1 MRIDSRE
8 RFRFDATGSLDE
20 DADRGQNRCSVG
32 LPRQRLGATA
42 LEPSAV
48 VLGAMGFS
56 VRSLDEDVALLRA
69 CVAEGL
75 RAIDTAPLYGFGSSE
90 RAVGR
95 LLAELRTD
103 ERPEVYTK
111 VGLRWEDARGDVLF
125 AARVGDRELV
135 VRRDSRP
142 ESVIRDVETSCE
154 RLGLERLALV
164 QVHHRDP
171 HVPIAETMGALA
183 DLHRAGRVGAIGVSN
198 FSPEDVVEAAR
209 ALGPIPLASLQ
220 SSLSLLELGA
230 RPSLEAAQTV
240 GAGFLAYSP
249 LGQGLLTGA
258 HGPDRTYPPSDWRA
272 GMPLF
277 STRSRGLVAQ
287 ALAEVVDPIA
297 QSHDATR
304 GQIALAWVLHQPG
317 VTAAIAGASSAA
329 QAGQN
334 VRAATIGLSSEE
346 LGTLE
351 RAFAPLASRANEPF
365 LARARGVIERA
376 KAWRGNGSR

>member
-1 MRIDSRE
+1 
-8 RFRFDATGSLDE
+8 
-20 DADRGQNRCSVG
+20 
-32 LPRQRLGATA
+32 LGATA

-48 VLGAMGFS
+48 VLGAMGFA

-69 CVAEGL
+69 CVAQGL
-75 RAIDTAPLYGFGSSE
+75 CAIDTAPLYGFGSSE

-95 LLAELRTD
+95 LLAELPTNA
-103 ERPEVYTK
+103 RPEVYTK

-125 AARVGDRELV
+125 AAQVDGRELV

-142 ESVIRDVETSCE
+142 EAVIRDVEGSCE

-198 FSPEDVVEAAR
+198 FSPEDVAEAAR

-230 RPSLEAAQTV
+230 RSSLHAAQTV

-249 LGQGLLTGA
+249 LAQGLLTGA
-258 HGPDRTYPPSDWRA
+258 HGPDRTYPPGDWRA
-272 GMPLF
+272 GTPLF
-277 STRSRGLVAQ
+277 STRSRARIAE
-287 ALAEVVDPIA
+287 ALARVVDPIA
-297 QSHDATR
+297 QAHDATR

-317 VTAAIAGASSAA
+317 VTAVIAGASSAT
-329 QAGQN
+329 QAAEN
-334 VRAATIGLSSEE
+334 VRAATIGLSSRE
-346 LGTLE
+346 LATLE
-351 RAFAPLASRANEPF
+351 RAFARLGSRETAPL
-365 LARARGVIERA
+365 LARVKRTFDRVRELRGR
-376 KAWRGNGSR
+376 

>member
-1 MRIDSRE
+1 
-8 RFRFDATGSLDE
+8 
-20 DADRGQNRCSVG
+20 
-32 LPRQRLGATA
+32 LGATA

-48 VLGAMGFS
+48 VLGAMGFA
-56 VRSLDEDVALLRA
+56 VRSLEEDVALLRA
-69 CVAEGL
+69 CVGEGL

-95 LLAELRTD
+95 LLAELPAN

-125 AARVGDRELV
+125 VAQVDGRELV

-198 FSPEDVVEAAR
+198 FSPEDVAEAAR
-209 ALGPIPLASLQ
+209 ALGSIPLASLQ

-230 RPSLEAAQTV
+230 RASLHAAQAV

-249 LGQGLLTGA
+249 LAQGLLTGA
-258 HGPDRTYPPSDWRA
+258 HGPDRSYPPSDWRA
-272 GMPLF
+272 GTPLF
-277 STRSRGLVAQ
+277 STRSRARIAQ
-287 ALAEVVDPIA
+287 ALARVVDPIA
-297 QSHDATR
+297 QAHDATR

-329 QAGQN
+329 QAAQN
-334 VRAATIGLSSEE
+334 VRAATIGLSTRE
-346 LGTLE
+346 LATLE
-351 RAFAPLASRANEPF
+351 RAFAPLASRGMKPF
-365 LARARGVIERA
+365 LARASGVIERA
-376 KAWRGNGSR
+376 KGWRGNGSR

>member
-1 MRIDSRE
+1 MRIDSCE
-8 RFRFDATGSLDE
+8 RFRFDATASLDE
-20 DADRGQNRCSVG
+20 DGDRGHKGCSVG
-32 LPRQRLGATA
+32 LPLHRLGATA

-48 VLGAMGFS
+48 VLGAMGFAA
-56 VRSLDEDVALLRA
+56 RSLDEDVALFRA

-75 RAIDTAPLYGFGSSE
+75 RTIDTAPLYGFGHSE
-90 RAVGR
+90 RALGR
-95 LLAELRTD
+95 LLAELPAK

-111 VGLRWEDARGDVLF
+111 VGLRWEDAKGDVLF
-125 AARVGDRELV
+125 SAQVDGRELV

-142 ESVIRDVETSCE
+142 ESVIRDVEGSCE

-171 HVPIAETMGALA
+171 HVPVAETMGALV

-198 FSPEDVVEAAR
+198 FSPEDVAEAAR

-220 SSLSLLELGA
+220 SSLSLLELGV
-230 RPSLEAAQTV
+230 RPSLHAAQTV

-249 LGQGLLTGA
+249 LAQGLLTGA

-277 STRSRGLVAQ
+277 STRSRARIAE
-287 ALAEVVDPIA
+287 ALARVVDPIA
-297 QSHDATR
+297 QAHDATR

-317 VTAAIAGASSAA
+317 VTAVIAGASSAA
-329 QAGQN
+329 QAAQN
-334 VRAATIGLSSEE
+334 VRAATIGLSTRE
-346 LGTLE
+346 LATLE
-351 RAFAPLASRANEPF
+351 RAFAPLAARAKTPL
-365 LARARGVIERA
+365 LARARRTIDRA
-376 KAWRGNGSR
+376 LRRNGDR